1 MSEEQIIQFLQENID
16 YMVNND
22 LVLWLFRTIGWY
34 LVKGL
39 SYLIGLGKDLYDMT
53 FRLVDITA
61 WTGVDQWINEFRPLI
76 VTLVVVSLVVL
87 GMMLMFGKNKNHN
100 VLTSILIFAVVAT
113 SSTFLFSTFN
123 NWTIVFKDAV
133 ISGEG
138 VADGTALINSN
149 LYDLVYIDEQIGLA
163 NMSEWNRPQY
173 TSLSEQEVD
182 YIRITETMDWDDV
195 ENSDTKDILKKR
207 LVYRNSAG
215 NQLVDV
221 SNGVAWT
228 TIGNDLYFRYK
239 FQWFTYF
246 LDALSVL
253 LIYFCL
259 AYKNVRIIYEL
270 LVGRVIG
277 TLKAS
282 DSVRREKDGPDPFQ
296 HPG

>member
-133 ISGEG
+133 ISGC
-138 VADGTALINSN
+138 L
-149 LYDLVYIDEQIGLA
+149 L
-163 NMSEWNRPQY
+163 Y
-173 TSLSEQEVD
+173 TSRCV
-182 YIRITETMDWDDV
+182 
-195 ENSDTKDILKKR
+195 
-207 LVYRNSAG
+207 
-215 NQLVDV
+215 
-221 SNGVAWT
+221 
-228 TIGNDLYFRYK
+228 
-239 FQWFTYF
+239 
-246 LDALSVL
+246 
-253 LIYFCL
+253 
-259 AYKNVRIIYEL
+259 
-270 LVGRVIG
+270 
-277 TLKAS
+277 
-282 DSVRREKDGPDPFQ
+282 
-296 HPG
+296 